1 MEENIINLGENV
13 KLITYILGYDLAI
26 ETDSYLV
33 KVLDRVR
40 FLNKENSDSWL
51 FTKEKIEEIVNK
63 KDEKYDVKDD
73 FYYETITDKIVY
85 YLEEKGFD
93 VIRHDKGFD
102 VLSKV
107 KANSIYNVYK
117 TSQRE
122 TTKEID
128 VERQIELGKE
138 LRLALEKEKE
148 MERRSMSLE
157 NNLDFGD
164 E

>member
-1 MEENIINLGENV
+1 MAENIINLGENV
-13 KLITYILGYDLAI
+13 ELITYILGYDLAI

-122 TTKEID
+122 TVKEID

>member
-1 MEENIINLGENV
+1 MAESYINLGESV
-13 KLITYILGYDLAI
+13 ELVTYILGYDLAI

-40 FLNKENSDSWL
+40 FLNKDNSDL
-51 FTKEKIEEIVNK
+51 FTKDRIEELINS
-63 KDEKYDVKDD
+63 KDEKYQSRDD
-73 FYYETITDKIVY
+73 FYYETITDKIVS
-85 YLEEKGFD
+85 YLEDKGFD
-93 VIRHDKGFD
+93 VIKHDKGFD

-107 KANSIYNVYK
+107 KANTIYTVYK

-122 TTKEID
+122 TVKEIE

-138 LRLALEKEKE
+138 LRLQLEKEKE
-148 MERRSMSLE
+148 MERKSMTLE

>member
-1 MEENIINLGENV
+1 M
-13 KLITYILGYDLAI
+13 
-26 ETDSYLV
+26 
-33 KVLDRVR
+33 
-40 FLNKENSDSWL
+40 
-51 FTKEKIEEIVNK
+51 
-63 KDEKYDVKDD
+63 
-73 FYYETITDKIVY
+73 
-85 YLEEKGFD
+85 
-93 VIRHDKGFD
+93 
-102 VLSKV
+102 SKV

>member
-1 MEENIINLGENV
+1 MAENIINLGENV
-13 KLITYILGYDLAI
+13 ELITYILGYDLAI

-73 FYYETITDKIVY
+73 FYYEIITDKIVY

>member
-1 MEENIINLGENV
+1 MAENIINLGENV
-13 KLITYILGYDLAI
+13 ELITYILGYDLAI

-128 VERQIELGKE
+128 VERQIDLGKE

>member
-1 MEENIINLGENV
+1 MAENIINLGENV
-13 KLITYILGYDLAI
+13 ELITYILGYDLAI

-157 NNLDFGD
+157 DNLDFGD

>member
-13 KLITYILGYDLAI
+13 ELITYILGYDLAI

>member
-1 MEENIINLGENV
+1 MSENIINLGENV
-13 KLITYILGYDLAI
+13 ELITYILGYDLAI

>member
-1 MEENIINLGENV
+1 MAENIINLGENV
-13 KLITYILGYDLAI
+13 ELITYILGYDLAI

-148 MERRSMSLE
+148 MERKSMSLE

>member
-1 MEENIINLGENV
+1 MAENIINLGENV
-13 KLITYILGYDLAI
+13 ELITYILGYDLAI

-122 TTKEID
+122 TTKEIE

>member
-1 MEENIINLGENV
+1 MAENIINLGENV
-13 KLITYILGYDLAI
+13 ELITYILGYDLAI

-85 YLEEKGFD
+85 YLEEKGFE

>member
-1 MEENIINLGENV
+1 MAESYINLGESV
-13 KLITYILGYDLAI
+13 ELVTYILGYDLAI

-40 FLNKENSDSWL
+40 FLNKDNSDL
-51 FTKEKIEEIVNK
+51 FTKDRIEELINS
-63 KDEKYDVKDD
+63 KDEKYQSRDD
-73 FYYETITDKIVY
+73 FYYETITDKIVS
-85 YLEEKGFD
+85 YLEDKSFD
-93 VIRHDKGFD
+93 VIKHDKGFD

-107 KANSIYNVYK
+107 KANTIYTVYK

-122 TTKEID
+122 TVKEIE

-138 LRLALEKEKE
+138 LRLQLEKEKE
-148 MERRSMSLE
+148 MEKKSMTLE
-157 NNLDFGD
+157 KNLDFGD

>member
-1 MEENIINLGENV
+1 MAENIINLGENV
-13 KLITYILGYDLAI
+13 ELITYILGYDLAI